1 MPLRKRAFKSTSDEY
16 NRIIDVV
23 TKYAIHNPHVAWVCK
38 KAGTALPDVATQVG
52 SNTKANIAALYTSAL
67 ANELLEIPE
76 TELQPPRLG
85 AKLKGWVSNANSSW
99 SKKGGWLLF
108 INSELFIMYALKDA
122 HSLHN
127 SDRLVDS
134 NKLKKAV
141 EGHYTSYLPKG
152 ASPWAYLRYVFFDEC
167 HGQY

>member
-67 ANELLEIPE
+67 ANELLEIPD
-76 TELQPPRLG
+76 TELQPARLG
-85 AKLKGWVSNANSSW
+85 AKLTGWVSNANSSW

-108 INSELFIMYALKDA
+108 INSKSSYHVRLE
-122 HSLHN
+122 N
-127 SDRLVDS
+127 SH
-134 NKLKKAV
+134 K
-141 EGHYTSYLPKG
+141 
-152 ASPWAYLRYVFFDEC
+152 
-167 HGQY
+167 